1 MKIQVFLQSELLT
14 DIEIVEVES
23 TAGHD
28 ALHQACMSKLAAAP
42 NETFFLF
49 VEDDDDEK
57 PLDKLKEIP
66 VGARVHLHRLKG
78 IDVAVRYAGRDVRR
92 QFRPSATVGRV
103 KRWAT
108 HELGVA
114 PSDAA
119 ELMLQVSGTDNRPDL
134 DVHIGAL
141 VVAPHRTVTFDLVPS
156 PRVNG

>member
-1 MKIQVFLQSELLT
+1 MKIQVFLQSELLS
-14 DIEIVEVES
+14 DIEIVEIES

-28 ALHQACMSKLAAAP
+28 ALLQACVGKLVAP
-42 NETFFLF
+42 PNDAFFLF
-49 VEDDDDEK
+49 IEDDDDEK
-57 PLDKLKEIP
+57 PFYKLTEIP
-66 VGARVHLHRLKG
+66 QGSRVHLHRLKG

-119 ELMLQVSGTDNRPDL
+119 ELMLQVSGTDKRP
-134 DVHIGAL
+134 
-141 VVAPHRTVTFDLVPS
+141 
-156 PRVNG
+156 